1 MAISGDC
8 TVVFLALP
16 SFWGGFGFKSN
27 DVSVD
32 YNYGILYHGAI
43 IAKFLSL
50 S

>member
-1 MAISGDC
+1 MIVLLFFLLCLVSG
-8 TVVFLALP
+8 
-16 SFWGGFGFKSN
+16 GGFGFKSN